1 MDFSIYQYILAFL
14 GSFLAGMINTLAGNG
29 SVITLTILTDLLRL
43 DAGVANATNRVG
55 VLFQSLGSATGFVK
69 NNMFQTEKNWVI
81 IISCVFGAVAGVWTV
96 VNTSNEDFLFVF
108 KYMMLVM
115 LVLVLLNPEKWIKEH
130 PSLIKV
136 NLWVQIPLFFF
147 IGFYGGFIQMGVGIF
162 MLVVFVLFSG
172 YTIMMAN
179 ALKTV
184 IVIIMTTVVLF
195 VFQSNNLIHWEIGLL
210 MAIGQTASGY
220 ITARYLSKMKNI
232 NVWAYR
238 LLILVIIMAIMSQF
252 QVFSLFNMNQN

>member
-96 VNTSNEDFLFVF
+96 VNTSNEDLDVY
-108 KYMMLVM
+108 KRQVYWGGQKDSATH
-115 LVLVLLNPEKWIKEH
+115 LLYLQHHQQDSGQVPE
-130 PSLIKV
+130 
-136 NLWVQIPLFFF
+136 NR
-147 IGFYGGFIQMGVGIF
+147 
-162 MLVVFVLFSG
+162 
-172 YTIMMAN
+172 
-179 ALKTV
+179 LKD
-184 IVIIMTTVVLF
+184 F
-195 VFQSNNLIHWEIGLL
+195 
-210 MAIGQTASGY
+210 
-220 ITARYLSKMKNI
+220 
-232 NVWAYR
+232 
-238 LLILVIIMAIMSQF
+238 
-252 QVFSLFNMNQN
+252 

>member
-1 MDFSIYQYILAFL
+1 MDYSIYQYVLAFL

-29 SVITLTILTDLLRL
+29 SVITLSILTDLLRL

-69 NNMFQTEKNWVI
+69 NNMFQTEKNWITVVF
-81 IISCVFGAVAGVWTV
+81 CVLGAIAGVWTV
-96 VNTSNEDFLFVF
+96 VNTSNENFLFVF

-115 LVLVLLNPEKWIKEH
+115 LVLVLLKPEKWIKEN
-130 PSLIKV
+130 PSLLKT
-136 NLWVQIPLFFF
+136 NLWVQVPLFFC

-184 IVIIMTTVVLF
+184 IVIIMTSIVLI

-238 LLILVIIMAIMSQF
+238 LLILVIILAIISQF
-252 QVFSLFNMNQN
+252 QLLSLVSM